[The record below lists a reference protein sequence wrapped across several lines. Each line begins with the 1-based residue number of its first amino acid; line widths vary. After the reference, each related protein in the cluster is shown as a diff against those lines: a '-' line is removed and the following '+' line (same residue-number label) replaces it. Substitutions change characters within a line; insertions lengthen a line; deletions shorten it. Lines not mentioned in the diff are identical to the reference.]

1 MKFSLNWLR
10 EFTEVPADAA
20 LTMKLITTRTAECEG
35 LETYGEA
42 AASVATVISSEPVPG
57 TKLNLAQV
65 ETERYGR
72 KTVVCGAPNCRA
84 GLRTAYL
91 PIGRKTIQGIESDG
105 MLAGSDEL
113 GINRDHIGIVE
124 LSGPLPPTDHI
135 LEIDNKSLTHRPD
148 LWGHY
153 GLARE
158 VAAITGSP
166 LVDPVDLTLL
176 PHGPPAFEVEGHA
189 ELCPR
194 FSALVYENVTVTPS
208 PLWLQFRLTALG
220 LNPIN
225 NLVDLTNY
233 VAAELAQPMHAYDR
247 ALLHGNKLTARLAKE
262 GEQVTALNKEVY
274 SLTPTNL
281 VIADKAGPVGV
292 AGVIGGL
299 KSAISEGT
307 TTVVFEAA
315 NFHASSVRK
324 TSSALKIRT
333 DASMRFEKSQDPANT
348 VRALARTVALMKEL
362 CPEARLVGGLIDWQV
377 QSVEPEP
384 VSLDGKWLNRKIG
397 RDVPPEQVISILTS
411 LGFQVSGIY
420 PTLSVIVPSWRA
432 TKDVSGPD
440 DLVEEVGRMIGYET
454 IPPVPPA
461 VLSTVPPD
469 SPQRLY
475 LRRVRHTA
483 ASQGFTEVYNYSF
496 LSEQQAT
503 HLGFPPA
510 DLVRVLNP
518 IAQNQNL
525 MRSSLLPGIYANI
538 VENRKHLVSFR
549 LFEIGREIHKRPK
562 PALPDALPEE
572 IQHLVLAI
580 YGEEGALLELKRV
593 AQCLAKGVQLRP
605 AIGRQFEH
613 PRRTADV
620 LCGGMV
626 VGRLFELHPTYL
638 EGTNRAAVLDLD
650 LSKLAEHEF
659 LPSRYPAPQK
669 YPSSAFDLSVIVR
682 PQELVGDLTRRMQV
696 LAGPLLEQIAYVRQY
711 AKSDTKSVT
720 FRFTLSSPERTLS
733 SDEVTQVRTTII
745 DGMRGLGYDLTV

>member
-35 LETYGEA
+35 LESYGEA
-42 AASVATVISSEPVPG
+42 TASVATVISSEPVPG

-65 ETERYGR
+65 ETERYGH

-91 PIGRKTIQGIESDG
+91 PIGRKTIQGVESDG

-124 LSGPLPPTDHI
+124 LTGPLPPTDHI

-148 LWGHY
+148 LWGHF
-153 GLARE
+153 GMARE
-158 VAAITGSP
+158 VAAITGTK
-166 LVDPVDLTLL
+166 LMDPVDLSLL
-176 PHGPPAFEVEGHA
+176 PEGPPAFEVEGHA

-194 FSALVYENVTVTPS
+194 FSALVYENVTIAPS

-220 LNPIN
+220 MNPIN

-247 ALLHGNKLTARLAKE
+247 ALLHGNKLTARLATD
-262 GEQVTALNKEVY
+262 GERVTALNKEVY
-274 SLTPTNL
+274 SLTPANL
-281 VIADKAGPVGV
+281 VIADGAGPVGV

-299 KSAISEGT
+299 DSAISDST

-362 CPEARLVGGLIDWQV
+362 CPEARLVGGLVDWQV
-377 QSVEPEP
+377 QSAKPEP
-384 VSLDGKWLNRKIG
+384 VALDGKWLNRKIG
-397 RDVPPEQVISILTS
+397 RDVPAEQVISILTS
-411 LGFQVSGIY
+411 LGFEVTGTY
-420 PTLSVIVPSWRA
+420 PKLSVTVPSWRA

-475 LRRVRHTA
+475 LRRVRNTVA
-483 ASQGFTEVYNYSF
+483 AQGFTEVYNYSF
-496 LSEQQAT
+496 LSDEQAT

-518 IAQNQNL
+518 IAQNQSL

-538 VENRKHLVSFR
+538 VENRKHLASFR
-549 LFEIGREIHKRPK
+549 LFEIGREIHKRPE
-562 PALPDALPEE
+562 PALPEE
-572 IQHLVLAI
+572 IQHLAMAI

-593 AQCLAKGVQLRP
+593 AQCLAKDVQIRP

-620 LCGGMV
+620 LCGGVV
-626 VGRLFELHPTYL
+626 VGRLFELHPSYL
-638 EGTNRAAVLDLD
+638 EGASRAAVLDLD

-659 LPSRYPAPQK
+659 LPSRYAAPQK
-669 YPSSAFDLSVIVR
+669 YPSSAFDLSVIAR

-720 FRFTLSSPERTLS
+720 FRFTLNSPERTLS
-733 SDEVTQVRTTII
+733 SDEVTLVRTTII

>member
-35 LETYGEA
+35 LESYGEA
-42 AASVATVISSEPVPG
+42 TASVATVISSEPVPG

-65 ETERYGR
+65 ETERYGH

-91 PIGRKTIQGIESDG
+91 PIGRKTIQGVESDG

-124 LSGPLPPTDHI
+124 LTGPLPPTDHI

-148 LWGHY
+148 LWGHF
-153 GLARE
+153 GMARE
-158 VAAITGSP
+158 VAAITGSK
-166 LVDPVDLTLL
+166 LLDPVDLTLL
-176 PHGPPAFEVEGHA
+176 PAGPPAFEVEGLA

-194 FSALVYENVTVTPS
+194 FSALVYENVTIAPS

-220 LNPIN
+220 MNPIN

-247 ALLHGNKLTARLAKE
+247 ALLHGNKLTARLATD
-262 GEQVTALNKEVY
+262 GERVTALNKEVY
-274 SLTPTNL
+274 SLTPANL
-281 VIADKAGPVGV
+281 VIADGAGPVGV

-299 KSAISEGT
+299 DSAISDST

-362 CPEARLVGGLIDWQV
+362 CPEARLVGGLVDWQV
-377 QSVEPEP
+377 QSAKPEP
-384 VSLDGKWLNRKIG
+384 VALDGKWLNRKIG
-397 RDVPPEQVISILTS
+397 RDVPAEQVISILTS
-411 LGFQVSGIY
+411 LGFEVTGTY
-420 PTLSVIVPSWRA
+420 PKLSVTVPSWRA

-475 LRRVRHTA
+475 LRRVRNTVA
-483 ASQGFTEVYNYSF
+483 AQGFTEVYNYSF
-496 LSEQQAT
+496 LSDEQAT

-518 IAQNQNL
+518 IAQNQSL

-538 VENRKHLVSFR
+538 VENRKHLASFR
-549 LFEIGREIHKRPK
+549 LFEIGREIHKRPE
-562 PALPDALPEE
+562 PALPEE
-572 IQHLVLAI
+572 IQHLAMAI

-593 AQCLAKGVQLRP
+593 AQCLAKDVQIRP

-620 LCGGMV
+620 LCGGVV
-626 VGRLFELHPTYL
+626 VGRLFELHPSYL
-638 EGTNRAAVLDLD
+638 EGASRAAVLDLD

-659 LPSRYPAPQK
+659 LPSRYAAPQK
-669 YPSSAFDLSVIVR
+669 YPSSAFDLSVIAR

-720 FRFTLSSPERTLS
+720 FRFTLNSPERTLS
-733 SDEVTQVRTTII
+733 SDEVTLVRTTII

>member
-20 LTMKLITTRTAECEG
+20 LTMKLITTRTAECES
-35 LETYGEA
+35 LESYGEA
-42 AASVATVISSEPVPG
+42 DASVATVISSEPVPG

-65 ETERYGR
+65 QTERYGP

-124 LSGPLPPTDHI
+124 LTGALPPTDHI

-158 VAAITGSP
+158 VAAITGKP
-166 LVDPVDLTLL
+166 LTDPVDITLL
-176 PHGPPAFEVEGHA
+176 PKGSPAFEVEGHP

-194 FSALVYENVTVTPS
+194 FSALVYENVTVAAS
-208 PLWLQFRLTALG
+208 PLWLQFRLTSLG
-220 LNPIN
+220 MNPIN

-233 VAAELAQPMHAYDR
+233 IAAELAQPMHAYDK
-247 ALLHGNKLTARLAKE
+247 ALLHGNKLTARLAHE

-274 SLTPTNL
+274 RLTSANL
-281 VIADKAGPVGV
+281 VIADEAGPVGV

-299 KSAISEGT
+299 DSAISART

-348 VRALARTVALMKEL
+348 VRALARAIALMKEL
-362 CPEARLVGGLIDWQV
+362 CPEARLVGGLVDWQV
-377 QSVEPEP
+377 AQSTPEP
-384 VSLDGKWLNRKIG
+384 VSLDGHWLNRKIG
-397 RDVPPEQVISILTS
+397 RDVPPEQVTSILTS
-411 LGFQVSGIY
+411 LGFQVRGAY
-420 PTLSVIVPSWRA
+420 PKLSVAVPSWRA

-475 LRRVRHTA
+475 LRRIRNTA
-483 ASQGFTEVYNYSF
+483 AAQGFTEVYNYSF
-496 LSEQQAT
+496 LGDEQAA
-503 HLGFPPA
+503 HLGFAPA

-518 IAQNQNL
+518 IAQNQSL

-538 VENRKHLVSFR
+538 VENRKHLASFR
-549 LFEIGREIHKRPK
+549 LFEIGREIHKRPE
-562 PALPDALPEE
+562 PALPEE
-572 IQHLVLAI
+572 IQHLALAI
-580 YGEEGALLELKRV
+580 YGEEDALLELKRM
-593 AQCLAKGVQLRP
+593 AQCLATNIQIRP
-605 AIGRQFEH
+605 APARCFEH
-613 PRRTADV
+613 PRRAADV
-620 LCGGMV
+620 LSGGMV
-626 VGRLFELHPTYL
+626 VGRLFELHPSYL
-638 EGTNRAAVLDLD
+638 EGAARAAVLDLD

-659 LPSRYPAPQK
+659 LPSRYPAPQR
-669 YPSSAFDLSVIVR
+669 YPSSGFDLSVIAQT
-682 PQELVGDLTRRMQV
+682 QELVGDLTRRMQV
-696 LAGPLLEQIAYVRQY
+696 LAGPLLQQISYVRQY

-720 FRFTLSSPERTLS
+720 FRFTLNSPERTLS
-733 SDEVTQVRTTII
+733 SDEVTQVRATVIE
-745 DGMRGLGYDLTV
+745 GMRGLGYDLTV

>member
-35 LETYGEA
+35 LESYGEA
-42 AASVATVISSEPVPG
+42 TASVATVISSEPVPG

-65 ETERYGR
+65 ETERYGH

-91 PIGRKTIQGIESDG
+91 PIGRKTIQGVESDG

-124 LSGPLPPTDHI
+124 LTGPLPPTDHI

-148 LWGHY
+148 LWGHF
-153 GLARE
+153 GMARE
-158 VAAITGSP
+158 VAAITGSK
-166 LVDPVDLTLL
+166 LMDPVDLSLL
-176 PHGPPAFEVEGHA
+176 PEGPPAFEVEGHA

-194 FSALVYENVTVTPS
+194 FSALVYENVTIAPS

-220 LNPIN
+220 MNPIN

-247 ALLHGNKLTARLAKE
+247 ALLHGNKLTARLATD
-262 GEQVTALNKEVY
+262 GERVTALNKEVY
-274 SLTPTNL
+274 SLTPANL
-281 VIADKAGPVGV
+281 VIADGAGPVGV

-299 KSAISEGT
+299 DSAISDST

-362 CPEARLVGGLIDWQV
+362 CPEARLVGGLVDWQDPPAAT
-377 QSVEPEP
+377 QP
-384 VSLDGKWLNRKIG
+384 VALDGHWLNRKIG
-397 RDVPPEQVISILTS
+397 RDVPAEQVISILTS
-411 LGFQVSGIY
+411 LGFEVTGTY
-420 PTLSVIVPSWRA
+420 PKLSVTVPSWRA

-461 VLSTVPPD
+461 VLSIVPPD

-475 LRRVRHTA
+475 LRRVRNTVA
-483 ASQGFTEVYNYSF
+483 AQGFTEVYNYSF
-496 LSEQQAT
+496 LSDEQAT

-518 IAQNQNL
+518 IAQNQSL

-538 VENRKHLVSFR
+538 VENRKHLASFR
-549 LFEIGREIHKRPK
+549 LFEIGREIHKRPE
-562 PALPDALPEE
+562 PALPEE

-593 AQCLAKGVQLRP
+593 AQCLAKDVQIRP

-620 LCGGMV
+620 LCGGVV
-626 VGRLFELHPTYL
+626 VGRLFELHPSYL
-638 EGTNRAAVLDLD
+638 EGASRAAVLDLD

-659 LPSRYPAPQK
+659 LPSRYAAPQK
-669 YPSSAFDLSVIVR
+669 YPSSAFDLSVIAC

-720 FRFTLSSPERTLS
+720 FRFTLNSPERTLS
-733 SDEVTQVRTTII
+733 SDEVTLVRTTII